1 MQEVTGS
8 DQDLGGRIQEKKA
21 NHTNK
26 IPNIDALYCRPLHA
40 EFNGKRSQS
49 DNSPT

>member
-8 DQDLGGRIQEKKA
+8 DQDLGGRIQEQKA

-26 IPNIDALYCRPLHA
+26 SPIDALYCRPLHA
-40 EFNGKRSQS
+40 EFNGKRFQS
-49 DNSPT
+49 SHSAS